1 MQEGFR
7 FYALKT
13 EAEQRTVLMSPWAAS
28 VLREQRTRS
37 GGVGLVFLSTAGT
50 RPNEANVRQRASGR
64 LNEAQAP
71 YREL

>member
-1 MQEGFR
+1 VQEGFR

-37 GGVGLVFLSTAGT
+37 GGVGLVF
-50 RPNEANVRQRASGR
+50 EYGR
-64 LNEAQAP
+64 
-71 YREL
+71 Y